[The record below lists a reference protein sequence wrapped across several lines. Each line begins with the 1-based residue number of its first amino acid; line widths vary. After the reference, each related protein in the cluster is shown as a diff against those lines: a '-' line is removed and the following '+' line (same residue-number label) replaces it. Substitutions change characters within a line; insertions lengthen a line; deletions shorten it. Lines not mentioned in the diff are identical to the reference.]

1 MKTRELY
8 SIVLK
13 IIGLISLWHLVT
25 IFFGILLSGVGSFN
39 MLFSAGSLAPVGF
52 LLTSLIVMILE
63 LALMLII
70 SIYCL
75 FRTETLLKVL
85 KLNDDSTL
93 EILSERKVLYHLV
106 VLSFGVF
113 LFADGLNSFYT
124 INIKTDTISDM
135 SKAMYTVKNTLSIVQ
150 VTESRNYS
158 LNFFAFIELVIGL
171 ILLIKSRAVTKW
183 ILCRVDSNLD
193 DIK

>member
-25 IFFGILLSGVGSFN
+25 ILFPILFSGVFLSK
-39 MLFSAGSLAPVGF
+39 MLFSAVNLVPVSYLSASLF
-52 LLTSLIVMILE
+52 VMILQ
-63 LALMLII
+63 LALVLVI

-93 EILSERKVLYHLV
+93 EILSERKVLYHLL

-124 INIKTDTISDM
+124 INTKTDTISDM
-135 SKAMYTVKNTLSIVQ
+135 SKAMYTVNNTLSIVQ
-150 VTESRNYS
+150 MTESKNYS
-158 LNFFAFIELVIGL
+158 LNYFAFIELLIGL

-183 ILCRVDSNLD
+183 ILCRVDSSSY
-193 DIK
+193 